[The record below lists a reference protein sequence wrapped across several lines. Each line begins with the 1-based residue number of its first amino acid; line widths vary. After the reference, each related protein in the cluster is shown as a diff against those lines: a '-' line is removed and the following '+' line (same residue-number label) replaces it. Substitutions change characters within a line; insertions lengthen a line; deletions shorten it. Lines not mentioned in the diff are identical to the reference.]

1 MNGQAIASWLAANE
15 QTITSC
21 SIVLGVIIGLTSLI
35 YSARQLQSS
44 VRVSKGQFMLD
55 LERMS
60 TLYDTVHR

>member
-21 SIVLGVIIGLTSLI
+21 SIVLGVIIGLTLLI